1 MRLTGKGSVGIAEIV
16 SEVLSSPFPSMAL
29 GKGACLTGL
38 EGLWSSEQRCGR
50 NAALGTSSL
59 TCWNVS
65 PFIRLAVS
73 GLLTGWPLLFWRRMA
88 LLVWLEPYRPEEEK
102 IHETKIV

>member
-1 MRLTGKGSVGIAEIV
+1 MGLTGRGSVGIAEIM
-16 SEVLSSPFPSMAL
+16 SEVLSFPLSS
-29 GKGACLTGL
+29 
-38 EGLWSSEQRCGR
+38 LWSSEERCGR
-50 NAALGTSSL
+50 NAVLGTSSL

-73 GLLTGWPLLFWRRMA
+73 GLLTGWLFLFWRRMA

-102 IHETKIV
+102 MHETKIVQSGREDSRTWNV

>member
-1 MRLTGKGSVGIAEIV
+1 MGLTGRGSVGIAEIM
-16 SEVLSSPFPSMAL
+16 SEVLSSLLSS
-29 GKGACLTGL
+29 
-38 EGLWSSEQRCGR
+38 LWSSEQRCGR
-50 NAALGTSSL
+50 NAVLGTSSL

-73 GLLTGWPLLFWRRMA
+73 GLLTGWPFLFWRRMA
-88 LLVWLEPYRPEEEK
+88 LLDGSRWLEPYRPEEEK